1 MKKNLSTEERLKDLD
16 LEERRSKMLAWLED
30 DPMKK
35 AEAVR
40 NTKKLRK
47 IKEIIRKV
55 TGSRIETKVSRIEW
69 PEDNLSKN

>member
-1 MKKNLSTEERLKDLD
+1 MQKKTSTDERLKDLD
-16 LEERRSKMLAWLED
+16 MEERRSEMLAWLED

-40 NTKKLRK
+40 RTKKLRK

-55 TGSRIETKVSRIEW
+55 TGGRIETKVSRLEW
-69 PEDNLSKN
+69 PENNLSKN

>member
-1 MKKNLSTEERLKDLD
+1 MKKTTTTEERLKDLD
-16 LEERRSKMLAWLED
+16 LEERRSDMLAWLED
-30 DPMKK
+30 DPLKK

-55 TGSRIETKVSRIEW
+55 TGSRIEAKVSRIEW
-69 PEDNLSKN
+69 PENNLSKS

>member
-1 MKKNLSTEERLKDLD
+1 MKKKTSTEERLNELD
-16 LEERRSKMLAWLED
+16 LEERRSEMLSWLEG
-30 DPMKK
+30 DPTKK

-69 PEDNLSKN
+69 PENNLSKN